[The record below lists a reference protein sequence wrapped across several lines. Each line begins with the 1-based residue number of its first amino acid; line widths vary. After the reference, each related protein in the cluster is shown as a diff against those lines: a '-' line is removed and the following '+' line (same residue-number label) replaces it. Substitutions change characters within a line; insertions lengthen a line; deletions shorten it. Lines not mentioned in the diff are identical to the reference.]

1 MGTPKAQSYLLKD
14 KDEQAEKNVAAMER
28 YNSVF
33 LERALQA
40 SKISQDTQSETV
52 RKSDQSRPKIVQMY
66 K

>member
-40 SKISQDTQSETV
+40 SKISQDT
-52 RKSDQSRPKIVQMY
+52 
-66 K
+66 